1 MGKLHCR
8 RFGMEENMRVNTK
21 IFGEVDIADYKIIE
35 FIGGIIGFPD
45 LKQFA
50 LIHDEE
56 RGINSGIRWMQSI
69 QEPAFAMPVMD
80 PLLVKPD
87 YNPEVEDELLK
98 ELGGLEADNLLVLVT
113 ATIPSDLTKMTVNLR
128 GPLIINSFTR
138 KACQVIVEGEDYA
151 VKFPIY
157 EILRERKAG
166 E

>member
-1 MGKLHCR
+1 
-8 RFGMEENMRVNTK
+8 MRVNTK
-21 IFGEVDIADYKIIE
+21 IFGEVDIADDKIIE
-35 FIGGIIGFPD
+35 FVGGIIGFPD

-56 RGINSGIRWMQSI
+56 KGINSGIRWMQSI

-98 ELGGLEADNLLVLVT
+98 ELGNLEADNLLVLVT
-113 ATIPSDLTKMTVNLR
+113 ATVPSDLTKMTVNLR
-128 GPLIINSFTR
+128 GPMIINSLTR
-138 KACQVIVEGEDYA
+138 KACQVIVEGEEYA

-157 EILRERKAG
+157 EILRAGKAG